1 MTLKD
6 IYAFDKTAGRSLC
19 FVNLNSSEGI
29 EYRYAPEYEAIFP
42 KIQNW
47 ALLHDFNKDGVEDIF
62 CLPSTPGIPGIEVW
76 RGKRQGNELS
86 FEKMKSPFY
95 DVISIPAGNGFT
107 NLYNAITDV
116 PAIIDVDGDGD
127 TDVLSF

>member
-1 MTLKD
+1 MATAGGLRNGKFSNIDFNNDGVKD

-47 ALLHDFNKDGVEDIF
+47 ALLHDFNKDGIEDIF
-62 CLPSTPGIPGIEVW
+62 CLPSTPGIPALKSGEG
-76 RGKRQGNELS
+76 RGMGMSL
-86 FEKMKSPFY
+86 
-95 DVISIPAGNGFT
+95 
-107 NLYNAITDV
+107 
-116 PAIIDVDGDGD
+116 
-127 TDVLSF
+127 VLKK